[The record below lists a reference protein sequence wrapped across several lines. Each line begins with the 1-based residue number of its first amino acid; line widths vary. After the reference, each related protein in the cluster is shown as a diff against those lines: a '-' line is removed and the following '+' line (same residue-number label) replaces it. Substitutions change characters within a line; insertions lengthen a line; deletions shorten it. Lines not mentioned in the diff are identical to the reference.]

1 MTVEMKPDDELLAA
15 GLSQR
20 EIDTI
25 RRGFEGRPSPR
36 DPWLGRNPMLDDR
49 DDPLCS
55 ETLRL
60 EADTIVRAL
69 ERNPMLDDLPFVRED
84 ALQNAGSRKPM
95 PTIVC
100 RSTVWSSFGDDGLGW
115 PMQ

>member
-1 MTVEMKPDDELLAA
+1 VTVEMKPDAELLAA

-84 ALQNAGSRKPM
+84 ALQKPQ
-95 PTIVC
+95 P
-100 RSTVWSSFGDDGLGW
+100 
-115 PMQ
+115 